1 MQKLSGIYTNIDTGF
16 SSVDKETRDIPEARR
31 SPEWIQLGAVMG
43 EGRERTI
50 PLKLPFCVGENSE

>member
-1 MQKLSGIYTNIDTGF
+1 MNIDTGF
-16 SSVDKETRDIPEARR
+16 SSVDKETRYIWEAGR